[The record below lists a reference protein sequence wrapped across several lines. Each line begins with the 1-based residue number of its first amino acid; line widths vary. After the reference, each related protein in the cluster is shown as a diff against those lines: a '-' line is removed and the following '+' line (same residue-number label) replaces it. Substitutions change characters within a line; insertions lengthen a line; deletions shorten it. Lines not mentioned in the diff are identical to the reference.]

1 MIASLILWWFAQA
14 WAVAFIASLL
24 ALAFAA
30 RHLADVVR
38 RVEDVDRRRHVA
50 QCEARLHTL
59 VDLEQT
65 YQLPT
70 REPGG

>member
-1 MIASLILWWFAQA
+1 MTLWFFAQA
-14 WAVAFIASLL
+14 WAIAFIASLL
-24 ALAFAA
+24 LIGLAA

-70 REPGG
+70 REPRG